1 MILTHNLTD
10 ALAARR
16 VDVARNVLPI
26 SQYTDRSKVNTAGGL
41 TGVETLVTGLLLSGS
56 RTQDEP
62 WSTPLIHNS
71 WKVACAAADATSE
84 AATASLTNIFAIRQ
98 MCE

>member
-1 MILTHNLTD
+1 M
-10 ALAARR
+10 
-16 VDVARNVLPI
+16 
-26 SQYTDRSKVNTAGGL
+26 SQSSIIDTIAGH
-41 TGVETLVTGLLLSGS
+41 TEVETLVTGLLLSGS